1 MLRWVLAAGMLIAVP
16 AVASA
21 QDAEAGKKVFAKY
34 CSPCHNIGPGAKNKV
49 GPELDGLVGRKAGS
63 VEGFPYSDALKNS
76 GITWDA
82 ASLGEWVTNPK
93 AKVAGTKMLF
103 AGIKDETERDDL
115 VAYLSSVQADGSEKK

>member
-1 MLRWVLAAGMLIAVP
+1 MLIAVP

-21 QDAEAGKKVFAKY
+21 QDAAAGKKVFAKY
-34 CSPCHNIGPGAKNKV
+34 CSPCHNIGAGAKNKV
-49 GPELDGLVGRKAGS
+49 GPELNGVIGRKVGS
-63 VEGFPYSDALKNS
+63 VEGFAYSDALKAS

-82 ASLGEWVTNPK
+82 ASLNEWVTNPK